1 MLVLSYVLYSSKI
14 AYASVRTGHV
24 FFSRKPKRLVSKHK
38 MEIVST
44 IIIINIYILPVNT
57 PGGLVLVD
65 FLLIILSVIFL
76 DVKSVASVVVS
87 AE

>member
-1 MLVLSYVLYSSKI
+1 
-14 AYASVRTGHV
+14 
-24 FFSRKPKRLVSKHK
+24 

-44 IIIINIYILPVNT
+44 IIIIIIYILPVNT

-87 AE
+87 TE